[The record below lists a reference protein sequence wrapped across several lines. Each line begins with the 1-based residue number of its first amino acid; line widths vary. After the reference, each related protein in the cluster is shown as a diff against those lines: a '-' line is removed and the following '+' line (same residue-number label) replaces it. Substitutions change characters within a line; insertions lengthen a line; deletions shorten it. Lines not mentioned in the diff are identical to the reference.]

1 MCFHAHSSPSK
12 ASKSYTQP
20 EETIWRYYNTIN
32 FSVFYIQSDAVIVEQ
47 RKRRAKSIIDS
58 LDTCMLEEDEKKFW
72 EILIHRKL
80 KPVSAQ
86 LTSINDIQKSLLNL
100 RNSTLFVFFFIN
112 ISWLILLGYFSFDQ
126 LKKHNIDPR
135 AIQIFFLAVYGF
147 LLLIQTVAMLA
158 HRAVT
163 LIHYLGR
170 L

>member
-1 MCFHAHSSPSK
+1 MPLYLSA
-12 ASKSYTQP
+12 
-20 EETIWRYYNTIN
+20 
-32 FSVFYIQSDAVIVEQ
+32 EQ

-58 LDTCMLEEDEKKFW
+58 LDTSMLEEQEKQFW
-72 EILIHRKL
+72 EVLIHLKL

-86 LTSINDIQKSLLNL
+86 LTSINDIQKSLLSL

-135 AIQIFFLAVYGF
+135 AIQIFFLAIYGS
-147 LLLIQTVAMLA
+147 LLVVQSVAMLA

>member
-1 MCFHAHSSPSK
+1 
-12 ASKSYTQP
+12 
-20 EETIWRYYNTIN
+20 
-32 FSVFYIQSDAVIVEQ
+32 
-47 RKRRAKSIIDS
+47 
-58 LDTCMLEEDEKKFW
+58 MLEEDEKKFW
-72 EILIHRKL
+72 EILIHLKL

-86 LTSINDIQKSLLNL
+86 LTDINDIHQSLLGL
-100 RNSTLFVFFFIN
+100 RNSTMFIFFFIN

-135 AIQIFFLAVYGF
+135 AIQIFFLAVYG
-147 LLLIQTVAMLA
+147 LLLVIQTVAMLA